1 MATDNSVGEVD
12 GSDVYFAGGGGGA
25 SWGVGDGLSGEG
37 GLGGGGQGGEGGA
50 GSASP
55 ANTGGGGGGTGGAS
69 AAGVAG
75 GSGCVVLK
83 MLTAD
88 YSTTTSGTPDED
100 TDGSYTILTFTG
112 TGSYTT

>member
-1 MATDNSVGEVD
+1 MATNNSVGEIY

-25 SWGVGDGLSGEG
+25 SRPSDNKSGEG
-37 GLGGGGQGGEGGA
+37 GKGGGGQGGEGGVGTA
-50 GSASP
+50 GT
-55 ANTGGGGGGTGGAS
+55 ANTGGGAGGTGGAD

-88 YSTTTSGTPDED
+88 YTTTITGSPDVD
-100 TDGSYTILTFTG
+100 TDGSYTILTYTG
-112 TGSYTT
+112 DGTYVS